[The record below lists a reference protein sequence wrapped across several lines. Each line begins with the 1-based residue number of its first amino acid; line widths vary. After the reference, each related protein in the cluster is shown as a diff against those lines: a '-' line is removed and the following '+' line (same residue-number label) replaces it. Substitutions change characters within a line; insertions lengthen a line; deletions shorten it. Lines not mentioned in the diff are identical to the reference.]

1 MDSTTHN
8 AIKSS
13 EAKTNGQFTSDSN
26 IPIIRNGG
34 ESVDVYQE
42 RAEQIRRESGEPPAV
57 IGGFEKTEQNF
68 HPLEVWGEVP
78 HVNDSYKDRKDK
90 RFEGGWNDQ
99 EQFLSL
105 YHGNFGN
112 YNQREAESILA
123 IKFAFAYGK
132 HPEIIAYEME
142 NLPFSFPTVYSHDPW
157 HRRSVLD
164 FAQKAEI
171 IYCDGVN
178 LEAKCFIAEAVQ
190 DRGVT
195 TVPELAQEVKWGK
208 DQIRRTLWVLEVE
221 GWVNRKRND
230 RRCKADTWSDRGITN
245 EYVAELMSEKIR
257 LEEQEE

>member
-1 MDSTTHN
+1 MDTTTHN
-8 AIKSS
+8 SIKPS
-13 EAKTNGQFTSDSN
+13 EVKSNGPLTSDSN
-26 IPIIRNGG
+26 IPIIGVGG

-42 RAEQIRRESGEPPAV
+42 RAEQIRRVSGEPPAV
-57 IGGFEKTEQNF
+57 IGPQEKTEQNF
-68 HPLEVWGEVP
+68 HPLEVWDEVP

-90 RFEGGWNDQ
+90 RIEGGWNDQ
-99 EQFLSL
+99 EQFLNL

-142 NLPFSFPTVYSHDPW
+142 NIQWPFPTVYSQDPW

-190 DRGVT
+190 DSGVT
-195 TVPELAQEVKWGK
+195 TVPQLAQEVKWGK

-221 GWVNRKRND
+221 GWVDRKRSD
-230 RRCKADTWSDRGITN
+230 RRCEADTWSDMGITE
-245 EYVAELMSEKIR
+245 EYVAELISEKIR